1 MFVIS
6 PLYCEHMNIINN
18 VYRHDCRVL
27 LWCVKSHS
35 YRRFIMAIKWLSRSG
50 DGYMQLV
57 IPLIFLIK
65 DGQAGHDFF
74 MIALAA
80 FTVERSVYFSLKNT
94 LKRPRPPAVIP
105 YFFSMV
111 TPADQFSF
119 PSGHAMASFL
129 LATLVIAYIGST
141 AFPIVIWA
149 TGVGLSRIILGVH
162 FPTDILAGASLGT
175 FIGVIASGWL

>member
-6 PLYCEHMNIINN
+6 PLYCGYMNIINN

-35 YRRFIMAIKWLSRSG
+35 YRRFILAIKWLSRSG
-50 DGYMQLV
+50 DGYMQLI
-57 IPLIFLIK
+57 IPLIILIR
-65 DGQAGHDFF
+65 DGQAGRDFF
-74 MIALAA
+74 MLALAA
-80 FTVERSVYFSLKNT
+80 FAVERTIYFSLKNS
-94 LKRPRPPAVIP
+94 LKRPRPPQVIP
-105 YFFSMV
+105 YFLAIV

-119 PSGHAMASFL
+119 PSGHSMASFL
-129 LATLVIAYIGST
+129 LATLVIAYMGNE

-149 TGVGLSRIILGVH
+149 IGVGLSRIILGVH

-175 FIGVIASGWL
+175 LIGYIASGWL

>member
-1 MFVIS
+1 
-6 PLYCEHMNIINN
+6 MNIINN

-50 DGYMQLV
+50 DGYMQLL
-57 IPLIFLIK
+57 IPLILLCK
-65 DGQAGHDFF
+65 DGQAGYDFF

-80 FTVERSVYFSLKNT
+80 FAIERSVYFSMKNT

-119 PSGHAMASFL
+119 PSGHTMASFL
-129 LATLVIAYIGST
+129 LATLVIAYMGSE
-141 AFPIVIWA
+141 AFLIVIWA
-149 TGVGLSRIILGVH
+149 AGVGLSRIILGVH

-175 FIGVIASGWL
+175 FIGYFASWWL